1 MVLALRQLAWLSP
14 IFSSENSVDIMTG
27 VVVKQPAHFVPKK
40 TDVLSRSPHPPFTE
54 IHHPEKRR

>member
-27 VVVKQPAHFVPKK
+27 VVVKQPAHSVPKK
-40 TDVLSRSPHPPFTE
+40 TDVLPRSPHP
-54 IHHPEKRR
+54 